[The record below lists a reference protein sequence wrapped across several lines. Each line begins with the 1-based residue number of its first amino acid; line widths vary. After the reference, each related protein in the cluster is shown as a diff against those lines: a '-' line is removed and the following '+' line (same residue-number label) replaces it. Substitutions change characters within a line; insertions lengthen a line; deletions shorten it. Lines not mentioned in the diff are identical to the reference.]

1 MMDATGSST
10 ILVNM
15 SQTTRRH
22 IPEDIHIH
30 INHLNKFSLHLNTN
44 FRVASRAQIKA
55 PSCCGDKIVFMAAS
69 NIGEHEVAQL
79 VEALC

>member
-10 ILVNM
+10 TLVNM
-15 SQTTRRH
+15 SQTTWRH

-30 INHLNKFSLHLNTN
+30 INHLNKFSFNLNRN

-55 PSCCGDKIVFMAAS
+55 PSRCGDKNFLWRHLILAGNA
-69 NIGEHEVAQL
+69 VAQL